1 MNLILRTVASPY
13 GDTTLG
19 SVLSQQDVDNN
30 FINLK
35 GELIYTAST
44 SSNNSRLSDSR
55 RSNTTPQT
63 LCSTVGSRA
72 LLMIPCRHKLPVVLL
87 LVVLM
92 IVTLVYLL

>member
-19 SVLSQQDVDNN
+19 SVLSQQNVDNN

-44 SSNNSRLSDSR
+44 SSNNLYLDKISGEQIVIALPANVSASVIGCTYDSSSGTLTLNLSDS
-55 RSNTTPQT
+55 
-63 LCSTVGSRA
+63 
-72 LLMIPCRHKLPVVLL
+72 
-87 LVVLM
+87 
-92 IVTLVYLL
+92 